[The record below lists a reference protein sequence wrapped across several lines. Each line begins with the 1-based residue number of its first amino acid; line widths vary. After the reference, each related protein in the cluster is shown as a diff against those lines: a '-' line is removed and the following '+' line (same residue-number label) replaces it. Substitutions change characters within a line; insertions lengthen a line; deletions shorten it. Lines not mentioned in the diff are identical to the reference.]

1 MKKINYAGKQ
11 GYEKEFIKVFN
22 ELCRSRHAWEVWAD
36 VISVMACSM
45 ANSVDRLP
53 KRHNSREKEYAEC
66 ISRLGGVEKPAQL
79 FSIVVEALED
89 NPDQDFL
96 GSLYMQ
102 LELGNKWKGQ
112 FFTPYHVSQCM
123 AEITMGNCKQQ
134 IEKQGW
140 ISVCDPCV
148 GGGAMLIAAGNTIRR
163 LKINYQ
169 NHVLFVGQDID
180 RIAGMMAY
188 IQMSLLGFPGYIV
201 IGNSLTNP
209 ITGNAM
215 VPTEKE
221 GQEFWFTPF
230 FFSKVWNYRRTFSA
244 MDQIFR
250 TKEDKDSVFSKSF
263 FVFNFDDEA
272 ALNGT

>member
-201 IGNSLTNP
+201 IANSLSNP
-209 ITGNAM
+209 LVGSSLQP
-215 VPTEKE
+215 VEKA
-221 GQEFWFTPF
+221 GQEFWYTPF
-230 FFSKVWNYRRTFSA
+230 YFSKVWNFRRLFA
-244 MDQIFR
+244 NMDNMFQSRQETKPIFLR
-250 TKEDKDSVFSKSF
+250 GGFLFE
-263 FVFNFDDEA
+263 FDGGEQ
-272 ALNGT
+272 GVV